1 MSSLQDQTANR
12 NASNVSRVTTL
23 GAVGTWGLM
32 FFMLLCAFRP
42 ASTWRDA
49 ALVGALI
56 LLIIMQWFRP
66 VAFLVAKSRAGTTVL
81 NLGYQYKTS
90 MRQVALSAIL
100 GLAWMVL
107 FSPDPLVSV
116 TRVGIGLY
124 FCMGALVTLLTNF
137 QPTVVAEKG
146 IYSPRTIV
154 WWNEIASRQW
164 LNQHED
170 ALLVLKL
177 KNRRWPFDE
186 ATMKIPTTMKEAVEQ
201 LLVQHRAG

>member
-1 MSSLQDQTANR
+1 MSSPQDQTANQSFP
-12 NASNVSRVTTL
+12 NANRVVTL
-23 GAVGTWGLM
+23 GSVGSWGLW
-32 FFMLLCAFRP
+32 FFVLLCAFRP
-42 ASTWRDA
+42 ASPGRDA

-56 LLIIMQWFRP
+56 LLIIIQWFRP
-66 VAFLVAKSRAGTTVL
+66 IAFLVAKSRAGTTVL
-81 NLGYQYKTS
+81 NLGYQYKTPVW
-90 MRQVALSAIL
+90 QIVLSAIL
-100 GLAWMVL
+100 GLTWMVL

-154 WWNEIASRQW
+154 WWNDIASRQW

-170 ALLVLKL
+170 ALLILKL

-186 ATMKIPTTMKEAVEQ
+186 ATMKIPATMKDAVEQ
-201 LLVQHRAG
+201 LLAQHRAG